1 MSNTVPPTTPPH
13 AEPLPRLGFVLLALL
28 SLVWGANWPVM
39 KVALSEIPPWTFRAL
54 CTVGGAAGL
63 FVLCRLAGI
72 SLAPPRGQLR
82 ALAAAALFNVTG
94 WSVLS
99 AFGVSL
105 MAAGRASIIAF
116 TMPVWVMLMGALF
129 LGERV
134 TLRRVLA
141 LAMGLCGIA
150 VLIGGDL
157 AAIGEAPVGA
167 LLMCGAAL
175 SWAAGTIVLK
185 RVVWNAPVIVL
196 TAWQLAIGGAPMVL
210 GALLWE
216 AESLGP
222 VGTGPVLAV
231 LYNVFAC
238 LIFGNYAWFKIVSL
252 FPASVAGIGTLMI
265 PVIGVFSSAIFL
277 AEPLGLQ
284 ELGALALVIGALA
297 VVLRGSAARRKPPTP
312 P

>member
-1 MSNTVPPTTPPH
+1 MGGASSPATPPY
-13 AEPLPRLGFVLLALL
+13 AESLPRLGFVLLALL
-28 SLVWGANWPVM
+28 SLVWGVNWPII

-54 CTVGGAAGL
+54 CIVGGAAGL
-63 FVLCRLAGI
+63 FALCRLAGI
-72 SLAPPRGQLR
+72 SLAPPRGQFR
-82 ALAAAALFNVTG
+82 ALTVAALFNITG
-94 WSVLS
+94 WTILS
-99 AFGVSL
+99 AYGVSV

-116 TMPVWVMLMGALF
+116 TMPVWVVLMGALF

-141 LAMGLCGIA
+141 LAMGLGGLA

-185 RVVWNAPVIVL
+185 RVAWNAPVIVL
-196 TAWQLAIGGAPMVL
+196 SAWQLAIGGAPMVL

-216 AESLGP
+216 VDSLGP

-238 LIFGNYAWFKIVSL
+238 FIFGNYAWFKIVSL
-252 FPASVAGIGTLMI
+252 FPATLAGIGTLMI
-265 PVIGVFSSAIFL
+265 PVIGVFSGAIFL

-284 ELGALALVIGALA
+284 ELGALALVVGALA
-297 VVLRGSAARRKPPTP
+297 TVLGGPAARRKTLTRP
-312 P
+312 

>member
-1 MSNTVPPTTPPH
+1 MNDTVSPATPPR
-13 AEPLPRLGFVLLALL
+13 AEPLPRLGFVLLVLL

-63 FVLCRLAGI
+63 FVLCRLAGA
-72 SLAPPRGQLR
+72 SLAPPRGKLW

-94 WSVLS
+94 WSMLS

-196 TAWQLAIGGAPMVL
+196 SAWQLAIGGVPLVL

-216 AESLGP
+216 AETLGP

-238 LIFGNYAWFKIVSL
+238 FIFGNYAWFKIVSL
-252 FPASVAGIGTLMI
+252 FPATLAGIGTLMI

-284 ELGALALVIGALA
+284 ELGALALVVGALA
-297 VVLRGSAARRKPPTP
+297 VVLRGSAARRKPLTP